1 MLRLQPTVNVL
12 RFSAREQPKENIALM
27 EKKLKPGETFET
39 AALRLAIEGEVRV
52 LKASE
57 LTIVMDYHP
66 HAQAVSQKL
75 LQPLSG

>member
-1 MLRLQPTVNVL
+1 MLRLQPTVNAL
-12 RFSAREQPKENIALM
+12 RFSAREQPEKNIALM
-27 EKKLKPGETFET
+27 RKNLNPGETWE
-39 AALRLAIEGEVRV
+39 AAAQRLAIEGRKRV